1 MIRLMEKNNQVK
13 NAQIGLLIGIV
24 IQVILCFQNLNI
36 FGWFAL
42 AMGAYLIFG
51 LFKLKK
57 DKQYWI
63 RMQRIVTIIVIIE
76 VLVSLPLLYIFQ
88 NIIK

>member
-1 MIRLMEKNNQVK
+1 MRLMEKNNQVK

-51 LFKLKK
+51 LFKLKR

>member
-1 MIRLMEKNNQVK
+1 MEKNNQVK

-42 AMGAYLIFG
+42 TMGVYLIFG

>member
-1 MIRLMEKNNQVK
+1 MRLMKKNNQVK

-42 AMGAYLIFG
+42 AMSAYLIFG

>member
-1 MIRLMEKNNQVK
+1 MEKNNQVK

-51 LFKLKK
+51 LFKLKR

>member
-1 MIRLMEKNNQVK
+1 MEKNNQVK

-42 AMGAYLIFG
+42 TMGAYLIFG
-51 LFKLKK
+51 LFKLKR

>member
-1 MIRLMEKNNQVK
+1 MEKNNQVK

-88 NIIK
+88 NIVK

>member
-1 MIRLMEKNNQVK
+1 MEKNNQVK

>member
-1 MIRLMEKNNQVK
+1 MRLMEKNNQVK